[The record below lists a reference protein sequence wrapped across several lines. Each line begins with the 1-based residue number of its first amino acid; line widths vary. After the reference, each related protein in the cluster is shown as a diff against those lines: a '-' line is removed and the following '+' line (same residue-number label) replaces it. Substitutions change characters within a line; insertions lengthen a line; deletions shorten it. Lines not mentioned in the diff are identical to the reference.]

1 MTVGEIIAAAL
12 ALIIVG
18 LAILYIIRAK
28 KADRSAQA
36 VRIAKP
42 ATRASAVAHAAE
54 KAKTKK
60 KT

>member
-28 KADRSAQA
+28 KSGQKCIGCPYSKTCGSGKCGCSCCSGDES
-36 VRIAKP
+36 
-42 ATRASAVAHAAE
+42 E
-54 KAKTKK
+54 K
-60 KT
+60 